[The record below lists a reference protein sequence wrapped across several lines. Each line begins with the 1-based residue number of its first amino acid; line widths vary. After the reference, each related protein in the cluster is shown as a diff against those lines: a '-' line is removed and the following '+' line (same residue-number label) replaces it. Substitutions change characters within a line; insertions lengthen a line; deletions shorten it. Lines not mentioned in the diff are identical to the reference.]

1 MASIQSTLLKVFEEL
16 SDEEYAKLLFFL
28 EEIPEKIKIPRGNLK
43 NKSKV
48 ELVQTVVGYYD
59 KQAVK
64 IVTEVLSELP
74 RRDLLPIKVRCN
86 KQEGTCKQTIGIKTR
101 GPLKRKNAQDLQ
113 QMSSTKKGKTESKVK
128 VVKGT
133 KTSLRRLALLQQKS
147 RAKNQNITPAVKK
160 PGAQII
166 TLKELKALQLNEKDV
181 QKNLIAKGKIIEKL
195 THNYI
200 NAKKKK
206 MKVFH
211 ATIADETDTIQVK
224 VYNREQTEFCKGN
237 NVHITDFRFSDGV
250 MTVTKVSQIT
260 KLAKGMI
267 KPLEDVPVLSVRE
280 IKQKPE
286 GTFVSGCFKII
297 KVSNAPKKKDAF
309 PLYITVADH
318 SDKINVIIFNPSKT
332 LTCETGKELK
342 MMGVKVNVY
351 KNEKQLLHQCDSY
364 LKVL

>member
-1 MASIQSTLLKVFEEL
+1 MANIQSTLLEVFEEL
-16 SDEEYAKLLFFL
+16 SEEEYAKLLFFL
-28 EEIPEKIKIPRGNLK
+28 EEIPGKIKIPRGNLEK
-43 NKSKV
+43 KSKV
-48 ELVQTVVGYYD
+48 ELVQTVVGYYNN
-59 KQAVK
+59 QAVK
-64 IVTEVLSELP
+64 IVTKILSKLP
-74 RRDLLPIKVRCN
+74 RQDLLPIKVS
-86 KQEGTCKQTIGIKTR
+86 
-101 GPLKRKNAQDLQ
+101 PLKRKKALGLQ
-113 QMSSTKKGKTESKVK
+113 QMSSTKKGRTESKVK

-133 KTSLRRLALLQQKS
+133 KTSLRHLDLLQQKP
-147 RAKNQNITPAVKK
+147 RAKNQNITSAEKK

-181 QKNLIAKGKIIEKL
+181 PENLIARGKIIEKL

-211 ATIADETDTIQVK
+211 ATIVDETDTIQVK
-224 VYNREQTEFCKGN
+224 VYNREQTEFCKGS
-237 NVHITDFRFSDGV
+237 NVQITDFRFSDGV

-260 KLAKGMI
+260 KLAKSMI
-267 KPLEDVPVLSVRE
+267 KPLKDVPVLSVRE

-297 KVSNAPKKKDAF
+297 KVSNAPQKKDAF

-318 SDKINVIIFNPSKT
+318 SDKIDVIIFNPSKT
-332 LTCETGKELK
+332 LSCETGKELK
-342 MMGVKVNVY
+342 MMGVKVNMY